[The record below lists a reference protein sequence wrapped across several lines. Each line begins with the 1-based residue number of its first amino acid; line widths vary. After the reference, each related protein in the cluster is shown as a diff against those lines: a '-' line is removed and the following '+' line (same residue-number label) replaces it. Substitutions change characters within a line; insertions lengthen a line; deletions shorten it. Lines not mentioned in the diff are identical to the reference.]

1 MSRRLEREFVD
12 LESRPDEQDR
22 FFVGTRY
29 RSRGHPRGREKP
41 TWKCHILLEND
52 QTSYRD
58 VVVEVILLFPQ
69 EYPFKPP
76 KVHFRTPMFHPY
88 IHPDGE
94 VCGKVLFFKWWE
106 RDEITGHPTNHS
118 VRWVLGFLHDMLVDE
133 GRSIDV
139 QMNHLPSTNKCR
151 VNHHIIHTRDHNYMM
166 FDKIIQRTLG
176 RELLDDERIE
186 DRESFAWSD
195 LGEWDKQIHLQRY
208 IDDVQTTLLDN
219 VFDGSH
225 PSLHAIAKQYLG
237 IASGDRER
245 LASLHILEEVRAPQK
260 NVTFVSSDG
269 KRIRARAWTCLH
281 LIDSFDT
288 ADDIPIPFDSA
299 NIFKLLG
306 LCRERDSFVLRMF
319 NPTTHLPDL
328 THISTSSMD
337 DVVEMA
343 KIAAFFSADR
353 IVHECCLKLS
363 LMVKLKS
370 RSVLAGQKPAAFKTY
385 VNACPLND

>member
-1 MSRRLEREFVD
+1 MSRRLEKEFAD
-12 LESRPDEQDR
+12 LEYRPDEQDR
-22 FFVGTRY
+22 FFVETRY
-29 RSRGHPRGREKP
+29 RTRENP

-58 VVVEVILLFPQ
+58 VVVEVVLLFPQ

-76 KVHFRTPMFHPY
+76 KVHFRVPVFHPY
-88 IHPDGE
+88 IHSDGE
-94 VCGKVLFFKWWE
+94 MCRKVLSFQWWGE
-106 RDEITGHPTNHS
+106 RDEITGHPSNNS
-118 VRWVLGFLHDMLVDE
+118 VRWVLGFLHDMFVDE

-139 QMNHLPSTNKCR
+139 QMNPLPSTQQCR
-151 VNHHIIHTRDHNYMM
+151 LNYHIIDTRDHNYMM

-176 RELLDDERIE
+176 RELLNDKRIE
-186 DRESFAWSD
+186 DQESFVWSD
-195 LGEWDKQIHLQRY
+195 LGEWDKQIRLQRY

-245 LASLHILEEVRAPQK
+245 LTSLHILEEVRAPQK

-269 KRIRARAWTCLH
+269 KRIRTHAWTCLH
-281 LIDSFDT
+281 LIDLFDT

-306 LCRERDSFVLRMF
+306 LCRERNSFVLRVY

-328 THISTSSMD
+328 THISTTSMG

-363 LMVKLKS
+363 LMIRMKS
-370 RSVLAGQKPAAFKTY
+370 RSVLAGQRTAFKTY
-385 VNACPLND
+385 VNASQ